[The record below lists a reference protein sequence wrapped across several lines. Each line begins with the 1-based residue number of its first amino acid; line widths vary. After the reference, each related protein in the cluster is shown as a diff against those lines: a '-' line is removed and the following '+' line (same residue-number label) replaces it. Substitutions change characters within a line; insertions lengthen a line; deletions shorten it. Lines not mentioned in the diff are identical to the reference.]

1 MAIVPPS
8 VSGPALLTGLGAGP
22 FAIQEGRSPEKIK
35 GLIQAFLAHGHGS
48 LDERD
53 AWGEVGHL
61 APLQDPSQ
69 QAWAGTRHP
78 SGPAAL
84 AASSCHVGQFPSAP
98 PSPSLLPLSICH
110 LGGQL
115 PPAAFLLLPWG
126 LGALSDGHW
135 VAGFPSL
142 PATLRRA
149 LLSIHTCLE
158 GSGTPSRDGGRVLP
172 FSPLSR
178 GGVFDYFLF
187 HIKT

>member
-1 MAIVPPS
+1 MPS
-8 VSGPALLTGLGAGP
+8 EKGEALRKLKVLFRLSWPT
-22 FAIQEGRSPEKIK
+22 
-35 GLIQAFLAHGHGS
+35 AHGR

-78 SGPAAL
+78 PGPAAL
-84 AASSCHVGQFPSAP
+84 AACSCHVGQFPSAP

-115 PPAAFLLLPWG
+115 PPAASLLLPWG

-142 PATLRRA
+142 PDTLRRA

-178 GGVFDYFLF
+178 GGIFDYFLF